1 MKKFLLLIFFSCA
14 VNAFSQTPE
23 MQLITRADEGWDIVW
38 WGNSYP
44 DSVNCWKLQ
53 VEQDLPVHGNIHT
66 YTEVLELLKKQTK
79 NAQDLCDHVEKSHL
93 ALQGCPVRNTF

>member
-1 MKKFLLLIFFSCA
+1 
-14 VNAFSQTPE
+14 

-79 NAQDLCDHVEKSHL
+79 NAQDLCDHGEKSHL